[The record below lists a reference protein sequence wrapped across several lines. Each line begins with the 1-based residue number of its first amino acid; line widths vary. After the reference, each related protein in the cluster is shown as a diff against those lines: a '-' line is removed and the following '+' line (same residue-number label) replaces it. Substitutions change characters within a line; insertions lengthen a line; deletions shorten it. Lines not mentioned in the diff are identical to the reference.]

1 MKPADRQPPHAG
13 LQGLVNALGF
23 ALLVWY
29 GGPLLAIAEVR
40 PLETVEARL
49 ALLGL
54 LGGASLL
61 SGPLRQWWQGRR
73 NAALLDRLQ
82 PAGGAHTLAPRF
94 HQALALLRDGIGVAD
109 GPPVLRWWR
118 RRQQLLR
125 LPWYLFIGAPGAGK
139 TTALLNSGLQFPLAD
154 KLGTAPVRG
163 VAGTRQC
170 DWWFTRQAVFID
182 TAGRYTTQDSDATTD
197 SHEWRRFL
205 GLLREHRPHQPING
219 VLVTVSVPDLLA
231 GGAELQR
238 QQQAVQARLQE
249 LRTTLGLVLPVYLL
263 VTKADLLA
271 GFTEFFD
278 GLDTD
283 QRAQVWGTTLPWP
296 EATDRWIAEL
306 QALVTRVHTLT
317 PDRLHQ
323 EPSPA
328 RRSSIAHFG
337 AQLDALLPPLH
348 GFAQQA
354 LGDAEVPP
362 RQPLRGVY
370 LTSGTQE
377 GNPIDRVMSAIARH
391 HGLQAR
397 ALPRPDGKGKAF
409 FLNHLLQQ
417 VVIAE
422 ADLAGTTLARRRRQ
436 RLAWRLG
443 AAVVATGLVGLSAA
457 WLVSYDR
464 NRATIAATG
473 QRVQQLAA
481 RVASAGSGADWL
493 PLYEVLRDLPRRGNV
508 PADAVPPG
516 HGFGLYQGARLARTA
531 SESYHRVLAAT
542 LAPQLAKRL
551 AHELVLA
558 EGDPGLRYQTLK
570 TYLMLL
576 QPERLDRATVRAWA
590 AQSFAH
596 GPDAPVDAAQR
607 DEWLR
612 HVDALLERNAFQAA
626 VVPDEAAVRRAQQ
639 ALAAVPLPQRALTRL
654 VREADTGLLPP
665 QAWFGPLYPLL
676 FEAQAGPGGTP
687 PVTVNPLF
695 TPVGYTRHIAP
706 RVDGVLQAL
715 ADEEEWVLGQGP
727 RRREPLHADPA
738 ARAALATEVV
748 RLYAAAYAD
757 HWQVLLGG
765 RQLVRPTDAD
775 ALARL
780 NAQLAGTDSPLRKLL
795 TLTRTELRLTAAAN
809 DPLATVADAVLADRF
824 AALRRYADGPGAA
837 ALDRLLAEVS
847 RFTLA
852 SGGESGPA
860 LARALHQE
868 AAAAPSPFNGVW
880 SRLAEAVEAA
890 GRAALRQGL
899 AVRLEDVSSQ
909 CRALTNQRYPFASAA
924 TGNDLGL
931 ADFARLFG
939 PDGVLDAFFRRE
951 LLPHVDTSSR
961 PWRYRGG
968 EAVADEA
975 VLRSFERAEDIR
987 RTFFA
992 PNSPLPRLQFTLRP
1006 VEMDESLEEFSLDID
1021 GQALLYENGPRLI
1034 RAFTWPGPAGHQR
1047 VTLRARGLRGELHEG
1062 PWTLL
1067 RVLTRQPWTR
1077 GEAPTDSRAVVMLE
1091 GRRLVLD
1098 VGMRGGGSTAV
1109 LAGLSS
1115 FRCPQVRP

>member
-1 MKPADRQPPHAG
+1 MKPT
-13 LQGLVNALGF
+13 LQRVVNALGF

-40 PLETVEARL
+40 PLDTVEARL
-49 ALLGL
+49 ALLGW
-54 LGGASLL
+54 LGVASLI

-73 NAALLDRLQ
+73 NAALIDRLQ
-82 PAGGAHTLAPRF
+82 PPGGAHTLAPRF
-94 HQALALLRDGIGVAD
+94 QQALTLLREGIAVSD
-109 GPPVLRWWR
+109 GPPALRWWR

-139 TTALLNSGLQFPLAD
+139 TTALLNSGLRFPLAD

-170 DWWFTRQAVFID
+170 DWWFTREAVFID
-182 TAGRYTTQDSDATTD
+182 TAGRYTTQDSDAAAD
-197 SHEWRRFL
+197 GREWRRFL
-205 GLLREHRPHQPING
+205 GLLREHRPHQPLNG

-263 VTKADLLA
+263 VTKTDLLA

-278 GLDTD
+278 ALDTA
-283 QRAQVWGTTLPWP
+283 QRAQVWGTTLPWG
-296 EATDRWIAEL
+296 EATGRWTAEL
-306 QALVTRVHTLT
+306 QALVTQVHALT
-317 PDRLHQ
+317 PGRLQQ
-323 EPSPA
+323 ETSLA
-328 RRSSIAHFG
+328 RRSPIAHFG
-337 AQLDALLPPLH
+337 AQLDALLPALH
-348 GFAQQA
+348 GFAEQA
-354 LGDAEVPP
+354 LVDSEVSP

-377 GNPIDRVMSAIARH
+377 GNPIDRVMGAIARH
-391 HGLQAR
+391 HGLQAH

-409 FLNHLLQQ
+409 FLTHLLQR

-422 ADLAGTTLARRRRQ
+422 ADLAGTTLARRRRE
-436 RLAWRLG
+436 RLAWRTG
-443 AAVVATGLVGLSAA
+443 VAVVAVGLVGLSAA
-457 WLVSYDR
+457 WLVSHDH
-464 NRATIAATG
+464 NRATVTATG

-481 RVASAGSGADWL
+481 RVASAGPGADWL
-493 PLYEVLRDLPRRGNV
+493 PLYEVLRDLPRRGEV
-508 PADAVPPG
+508 AEDVVPPG

-531 SESYHRVLAAT
+531 RATYHRVLAAT
-542 LAPQLAKRL
+542 LAPQLAQRL

-590 AQSFAH
+590 AQSFAR
-596 GPDAPVDAAQR
+596 GPDAPVNAAQR

-612 HVDALLERNAFQAA
+612 HVDALLERNAFQAV
-626 VVPDEAAVRRAQQ
+626 VVPDAAAVRAARQ
-639 ALAAVPLPQRALTRL
+639 ALGAVPLPQRALTRL
-654 VREADTGLLPP
+654 LREADVGSLSPP
-665 QAWFGPLYPLL
+665 PAPETWFGPLYPLL
-676 FEAQAGPGGTP
+676 FEAQAGAGGAP
-687 PVTVNPLF
+687 PVAVNPLF
-695 TPVGYTRHIAP
+695 TQAGYTRHIAP
-706 RVDGVLQAL
+706 RVEGVLQAL
-715 ADEEEWVLGQGP
+715 ADEEDWVLGQGP
-727 RRREPLHADPA
+727 RRRDQLRTDPA
-738 ARAALATEVV
+738 ARAALAAEVI
-748 RLYAAAYAD
+748 RLYATAYAE
-757 HWQVLLGG
+757 HWQALLGG
-765 RQLVRPTDAD
+765 RQLVRPADAD

-795 TLTRTELRLTAAAN
+795 ALARTELRFPAATN
-809 DPLATVADAVLADRF
+809 DPLATAADAVLAERF
-824 AALRRYADGPGAA
+824 TTLRRYADGPGATT
-837 ALDRLLAEVS
+837 LDRLLGEVS

-852 SGGESGPA
+852 GGGGLGGGAA
-860 LARALHQE
+860 LARTLQQD
-868 AAAAPSPFNGVW
+868 AAAAPSPFSGVW

-890 GRAALRQGL
+890 GRAALRNGL
-899 AVRLEDVSSQ
+899 AARLEDVSSQ
-909 CRALTNQRYPFASAA
+909 CRALTNQRYPFAATAA
-924 TGNDLGL
+924 GNDLGL

-951 LLPHVDTSSR
+951 LAPHVDTAGR

-968 EAVADEA
+968 EAVADDA

-992 PNSPLPRLQFTLRP
+992 ANSPVPRLQFTLRP
-1006 VEMDESLEEFSLDID
+1006 VEMDEALEEFSLDID
-1021 GQALLYENGPRLI
+1021 GQTLLYENGPRLA
-1034 RAFTWPGPAGHQR
+1034 RAFTWPGPAGTQR

-1077 GEAPTDSRAVVMLE
+1077 GEAPADSRVVVALE

-1098 VGMRGGGSTAV
+1098 LGVRGGGSAAV

-1115 FRCPQVRP
+1115 FRCPQARP